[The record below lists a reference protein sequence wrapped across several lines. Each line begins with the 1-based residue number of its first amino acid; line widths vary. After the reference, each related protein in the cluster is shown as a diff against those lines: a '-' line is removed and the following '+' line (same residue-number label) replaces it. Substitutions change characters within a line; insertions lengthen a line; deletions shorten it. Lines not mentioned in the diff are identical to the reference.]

1 MKGPDFARI
10 QTIHLRELPPRI
22 EPMSSM
28 SSIVID
34 KRKVKNPPLDVV
46 QLGDK
51 MLRQPAKRVTK
62 IDEEL
67 RETVRQMLQTM
78 YSQDGI
84 GLAAPQVGINK
95 QLVVIDVEID
105 KPDIEPLVLINPVIK
120 RLGGEK
126 VSDQEGCLSV
136 VGVFMDVIR
145 LDVVEV
151 SYKDEHGRLKTLT
164 ADGLLS
170 RVIQHEVDHLNGI
183 MFVDRIPNHLALGQ
197 ELKKQGFSLK
207 TVKAVA

>member
-1 MKGPDFARI
+1 
-10 QTIHLRELPPRI
+10 
-22 EPMSSM
+22 MSSM

-34 KRKVKNPPLDVV
+34 KKKVKNPPLDVV

-95 QLVVIDVEID
+95 LSQ
-105 KPDIEPLVLINPVIK
+105 PWPVP
-120 RLGGEK
+120 RPREARGAYRG
-126 VSDQEGCLSV
+126 
-136 VGVFMDVIR
+136 
-145 LDVVEV
+145 
-151 SYKDEHGRLKTLT
+151 
-164 ADGLLS
+164 
-170 RVIQHEVDHLNGI
+170 
-183 MFVDRIPNHLALGQ
+183 
-197 ELKKQGFSLK
+197 
-207 TVKAVA
+207 

>member
-1 MKGPDFARI
+1 MAQHFVMAGADFARI
-10 QTIHLRELPPRI
+10 QVLHLRELPPRI
-22 EPMSSM
+22 EPMSTT
-28 SSIVID
+28 SSIVIN
-34 KRKVKNPPLDVV
+34 KKKVKNPPMEVV

-105 KPDIEPLVLINPVIK
+105 KPDIEPLVLKI
-120 RLGGEK
+120 
-126 VSDQEGCLSV
+126 
-136 VGVFMDVIR
+136 
-145 LDVVEV
+145 
-151 SYKDEHGRLKTLT
+151 GR
-164 ADGLLS
+164 AH
-170 RVIQHEVDHLNGI
+170 V
-183 MFVDRIPNHLALGQ
+183 
-197 ELKKQGFSLK
+197 
-207 TVKAVA
+207 

>member
-1 MKGPDFARI
+1 MAGADFARI
-10 QTIHLRELPPRI
+10 QAFHLRELPPRI
-22 EPMSSM
+22 EPMSTT

-34 KRKVKNPPLDVV
+34 KKKVKNPPMEVV
-46 QLGDK
+46 QLGNK
-51 MLRQPAKRVTK
+51 TLRQPAKRVTK

-120 RLGGEK
+120 RLGGEN
-126 VSDQEGCLSV
+126 VSDQEGCLSRSEERR
-136 VGVFMDVIR
+136 VGK
-145 LDVVEV
+145 EC
-151 SYKDEHGRLKTLT
+151 
-164 ADGLLS
+164 
-170 RVIQHEVDHLNGI
+170 
-183 MFVDRIPNHLALGQ
+183 
-197 ELKKQGFSLK
+197 
-207 TVKAVA
+207 